1 MCISL
6 HLCKLKQE
14 MGFPRFFFFFFFPG
28 FQSSSADFHSCT
40 GEEWFFFPTF
50 ANISE
55 PQTLAI
61 LIDQEWLGMAF
72 IWNSVGMWSL
82 LFPRLLIS
90 AVLLKGNRRRQRSPK
105 SSGMLWPMRKPGSWQ
120 RSGRWRWRTA
130 RLPKSWRSASMRN
143 SRWASAWVL
152 VWGHLLQPPA
162 WSLVGPV
169 LGQPLY
175 ALEHSHSALWE

>member
-61 LIDQEWLGMAF
+61 LIDQE
-72 IWNSVGMWSL
+72 
-82 LFPRLLIS
+82 
-90 AVLLKGNRRRQRSPK
+90 
-105 SSGMLWPMRKPGSWQ
+105 
-120 RSGRWRWRTA
+120 
-130 RLPKSWRSASMRN
+130 
-143 SRWASAWVL
+143 
-152 VWGHLLQPPA
+152 
-162 WSLVGPV
+162 
-169 LGQPLY
+169 
-175 ALEHSHSALWE
+175 